1 MVNSQAGSPSLIKG
15 KLKILKDL
23 EVIADLKTKS
33 ETTFPIYDKVDDLKK
48 LSRSMIYGIM
58 VWITVCSLIFTVWFT
73 VFRLT
78 LRFSFKNRKADRKAE
93 TLWKFTVFIY
103 GFTVLRLRFT
113 VTVTVTVRLRSTI
126 PTVTRGLV
134 YTEILSWTNN
144 RYVLKK
150 YRIWGGGIS
159 IKRQLYLNS

>member
-58 VWITVCSLIFTVWFT
+58 V
-73 VFRLT
+73 
-78 LRFSFKNRKADRKAE
+78 
-93 TLWKFTVFIY
+93 
-103 GFTVLRLRFT
+103 
-113 VTVTVTVRLRSTI
+113 
-126 PTVTRGLV
+126 
-134 YTEILSWTNN
+134 
-144 RYVLKK
+144 
-150 YRIWGGGIS
+150 
-159 IKRQLYLNS
+159 